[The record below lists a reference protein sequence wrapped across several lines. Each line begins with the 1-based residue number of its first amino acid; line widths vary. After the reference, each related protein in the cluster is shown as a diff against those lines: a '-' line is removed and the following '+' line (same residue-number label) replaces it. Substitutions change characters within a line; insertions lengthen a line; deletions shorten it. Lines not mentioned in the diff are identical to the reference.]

1 MNAKYIYR
9 VYRTIDFVSDL
20 MDGHQYDYNCAMGMM
35 QMVDPIPYEEQCAL
49 LDFMNRHMDVLV
61 PAYHEGYEKLEQVVA
76 AIVAKQNQ
84 ST

>member
-49 LDFMNRHMDVLV
+49 LDFMNEHMERLI

-76 AIVAKQNQ
+76 AIMAKQNQ